1 MYRVPYHLDC
11 LIIYKTLSLLIGIK
25 MHTCNMASYFI
36 CFPSKQASKQIVFK
50 LFNFEYNLKTT
61 ENNLIGK

>member
-1 MYRVPYHLDC
+1 
-11 LIIYKTLSLLIGIK
+11 
-25 MHTCNMASYFI
+25 MASIYMLAYLDI
-36 CFPSKQASKQIVFK
+36 LNIILIMTTEMKGVLYLFPKQASKQVVFK

>member
-1 MYRVPYHLDC
+1 MLAYLDILNII
-11 LIIYKTLSLLIGIK
+11 LIMTTEMKGVLYL
-25 MHTCNMASYFI
+25 
-36 CFPSKQASKQIVFK
+36 FPKQASKQVVFK